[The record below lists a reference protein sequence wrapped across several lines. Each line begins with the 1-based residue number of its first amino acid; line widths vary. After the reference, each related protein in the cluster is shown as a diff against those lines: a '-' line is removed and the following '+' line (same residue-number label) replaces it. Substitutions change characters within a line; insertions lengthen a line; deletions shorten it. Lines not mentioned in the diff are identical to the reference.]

1 MMKISFYRRLQKEL
15 STDIG
20 IISGNIFG
28 ENFILEYGL
37 DGLAT
42 KRITH
47 KLIYVKTCLGRFCI
61 FRLTIHGQVSR
72 QSNILHDDTS
82 LSEHLRYR
90 NIIDYLIIQ
99 EVSIDPEK
107 LKKSFIQGSKNC
119 PYANDLK
126 YLVKNLNN
134 INFT

>member
-1 MMKISFYRRLQKEL
+1 MMKISFYKRLQKEL

-42 KRITH
+42 KRITP
-47 KLIYVKTCLGRFCI
+47 KQIYVKTCLGRFCI
-61 FRLTIHGQVSR
+61 FRFW
-72 QSNILHDDTS
+72 DDTS
-82 LSEHLRYR
+82 LLEHLRYR
-90 NIIDYLIIQ
+90 NIIDCLIIQ

>member
-37 DGLAT
+37 DRLAT
-42 KRITH
+42 KRITP
-47 KLIYVKTCLGRFCI
+47 KQIYVKTCLGRFCI
-61 FRLTIHGQVSR
+61 FRFW
-72 QSNILHDDTS
+72 DDTS
-82 LSEHLRYR
+82 LLEHLRYR
-90 NIIDYLIIQ
+90 NIINCLIIQ

>member
-42 KRITH
+42 KIKTP
-47 KLIYVKTCLGRFCI
+47 KQIYVKIGLGIFCI
-61 FRLTIHGQVSR
+61 FRFW
-72 QSNILHDDTS
+72 DDTS
-82 LSEHLRYR
+82 LLEHLRYR
-90 NIIDYLIIQ
+90 NIIDCLIIQ

>member
-42 KRITH
+42 KRITP
-47 KLIYVKTCLGRFCI
+47 KQIYVKTCLGRFCI
-61 FRLTIHGQVSR
+61 FRFW
-72 QSNILHDDTS
+72 DDTS
-82 LSEHLRYR
+82 LLEHLRYR
-90 NIIDYLIIQ
+90 NIIDCLIIQ

-107 LKKSFIQGSKNC
+107 LKKIVYPG
-119 PYANDLK
+119 
-126 YLVKNLNN
+126 V
-134 INFT
+134 

>member
-1 MMKISFYRRLQKEL
+1 MKISFYRRLQKEL

-37 DGLAT
+37 DRLAT
-42 KRITH
+42 KRITP
-47 KLIYVKTCLGRFCI
+47 KQIYVKTCLGRFCI
-61 FRLTIHGQVSR
+61 FRFW
-72 QSNILHDDTS
+72 DDTS
-82 LSEHLRYR
+82 LLEHLRYR

-107 LKKSFIQGSKNC
+107 LKKSFIQGSKNR

>member
-42 KRITH
+42 KRITP
-47 KLIYVKTCLGRFCI
+47 KQIYVKTCLGRFCI
-61 FRLTIHGQVSR
+61 FRFW
-72 QSNILHDDTS
+72 DDTS
-82 LSEHLRYR
+82 LLEYLRYR
-90 NIIDYLIIQ
+90 NIIDCLIIQ

-107 LKKSFIQGSKNC
+107 LKKSFIQGSKNYL
-119 PYANDLK
+119 YANDLK
-126 YLVKNLNN
+126 YLVRNLNN

>member
-42 KRITH
+42 KRITP
-47 KLIYVKTCLGRFCI
+47 KQIYVKTCLGRFCI
-61 FRLTIHGQVSR
+61 FRFW
-72 QSNILHDDTS
+72 DDTS
-82 LSEHLRYR
+82 LLEHVRYR
-90 NIIDYLIIQ
+90 NIIDCLIIQ

>member
-42 KRITH
+42 KRITP
-47 KLIYVKTCLGRFCI
+47 KQIYVKTCLGRFCI
-61 FRLTIHGQVSR
+61 FRYW
-72 QSNILHDDTS
+72 DDTS
-82 LSEHLRYR
+82 LLEHLRYR
-90 NIIDYLIIQ
+90 NMIDCLIIQ

-134 INFT
+134 MNFT

>member
-37 DGLAT
+37 DWLAT
-42 KRITH
+42 KRITP
-47 KLIYVKTCLGRFCI
+47 KQIYVKTCLGRFCI
-61 FRLTIHGQVSR
+61 FRFW
-72 QSNILHDDTS
+72 DDTS
-82 LSEHLRYR
+82 LLEHLRYR
-90 NIIDYLIIQ
+90 NIIDCLIIQ

>member
-1 MMKISFYRRLQKEL
+1 MVKIRFYRRLQKEL

-20 IISGNIFG
+20 IVSGNILG

-42 KRITH
+42 KRISP
-47 KLIYVKTCLGRFCI
+47 KQIYVKTCLGKFCI
-61 FRLTIHGQVSR
+61 FRFW
-72 QSNILHDDTS
+72 DDSS
-82 LSEHLRYR
+82 LSEHLQYR
-90 NIIDYLIIQ
+90 NIADFLIIQ
-99 EVSIDPEK
+99 EVSVDLEE

-134 INFT
+134 IKFT

>member
-37 DGLAT
+37 DRLAT
-42 KRITH
+42 KRITP
-47 KLIYVKTCLGRFCI
+47 KQIYVKTCLGRFCI
-61 FRLTIHGQVSR
+61 FRFW
-72 QSNILHDDTS
+72 DDTS
-82 LSEHLRYR
+82 LLEHLRYR

-107 LKKSFIQGSKNC
+107 LKKSFIQGSKNR

>member
-42 KRITH
+42 KKITP
-47 KLIYVKTCLGRFCI
+47 KQIYVKTCLGRFCI
-61 FRLTIHGQVSR
+61 FRFW
-72 QSNILHDDTS
+72 DDTS
-82 LSEHLRYR
+82 LLEHLRYR
-90 NIIDYLIIQ
+90 NIIDCLIIQ

>member
-42 KRITH
+42 KRITP
-47 KLIYVKTCLGRFCI
+47 KQIYVKTCLGRFCI
-61 FRLTIHGQVSR
+61 FWFW
-72 QSNILHDDTS
+72 DDTS
-82 LSEHLRYR
+82 LLEHLRYR
-90 NIIDYLIIQ
+90 NIIDCLIIQ

>member
-1 MMKISFYRRLQKEL
+1 MMKIKFYRRLQKEL

-20 IISGNIFG
+20 IINGNIFG
-28 ENFILEYGL
+28 ENFILEYSL
-37 DGLAT
+37 DRLAF
-42 KRITH
+42 KRVSP
-47 KLIYVKTCLGRFCI
+47 KQIYVRTCLGRFCI
-61 FRLTIHGQVSR
+61 FRFW
-72 QSNILHDDTS
+72 DDTS

-126 YLVKNLNN
+126 HLVKNLDN
-134 INFT
+134 IKFT